1 MTAPRW
7 PAPAA
12 GTLAQLKRNAPPTL
26 SPEETAPWLGVSR
39 STLYEW
45 IRTGQFPAKV
55 ITVKRR
61 HRVVTASLI
70 RLLEDGGAAA
80 GPKS

>member
-1 MTAPRW
+1 MSASHS
-7 PAPAA
+7 PAVAR
-12 GTLAQLKRNAPPTL
+12 TLAQLKKSAPPTL

-45 IRTGQFPAKV
+45 IRAGELPLKV

-61 HRVVTASLI
+61 HRVITASLI
-70 RLLEDGGAAA
+70 RLLEDGGATA